1 MTTIELNDPFT
12 GEWTSFL
19 ETDFTY
25 NGSTI
30 TDALCDDI
38 IYKKVNNKY
47 YRRILIENIVN
58 AVWFGVT
65 GNGTTDDT
73 DKINEAIAKSSAI
86 NGVLFFPEGRYKI
99 MRSGLDLL
107 SNSNLLGIGKDTV
120 FEMDKDANWCI
131 SANKGNGGT
140 DDVQYNK
147 KNIRVRNIHF
157 KALVDGLQYAF
168 SEFKHLMNLNA
179 VSDILVES
187 CYFTQFRG
195 DGIYIG
201 SSNDG
206 GTTERHNERV
216 IIRNCYFD
224 GVNHQNRN
232 GITIIDCSTA
242 IIENCSFMNCT
253 LNEVIPAGTVNN
265 IKPIPKM
272 PGAIDIEPDI
282 HDFHIVKN
290 IIIRNNTFKNVGG
303 SPGVISMIINKI
315 TTNCD
320 NIVIE
325 NNYISECTSENAI
338 CISTSRGA
346 TSFEELND
354 CMVTVQNN
362 IFEGTPGFDNRAMTI
377 TASKNV
383 KIFDNKFSNFDRSCI
398 ISYEE
403 PDNIVEKSYVSNLYM
418 ERNLF
423 QKLGLTEQVSFS
435 CFNIKNFQFKNN
447 ELKGV
452 SEGNTANDFFFY
464 FIRGVSSEVII
475 EHNKFINSYGYT
487 IVMGPSHTTEEN
499 TNTFTSNNYD
509 GLYNWNFHWLRGSA
523 PLILRNATPPNGH
536 VFYDETNN
544 VSQIYLGG
552 TWKTI
557 KMEP

>member
-25 NGSTI
+25 EGSAI

-38 IYKKVNNKY
+38 IYKKVTGKY

-58 AVWFGVT
+58 AIWFGVT

-73 DKINEAIAKSSAI
+73 TKINEAITKSAAI
-86 NGVLFFPEGRYKI
+86 NGILFFPEGRYKI
-99 MRSGLDLL
+99 TGSGLNLL
-107 SNSNLLGIGKDTV
+107 NNSNLLGIGKSTV
-120 FEMDKDANWCI
+120 FEMDDNADWCI
-131 SANKGNGGT
+131 SANSGNGGT
-140 DDVQYNK
+140 TNISDNI
-147 KNIRVRNIHF
+147 KNITVKNIHF
-157 KALVDGLQYAF
+157 KSVNNQF
-168 SEFKHLMNLNA
+168 SEFKYLMNLNA
-179 VSDILVES
+179 VSDVIIEG

-201 SSNDG
+201 SSNIEG
-206 GTTERHNERV
+206 LERHNERV
-216 IIRNCYFD
+216 FVRNCHFD
-224 GVNHQNRN
+224 GVNHANRN
-232 GITIIDCSTA
+232 GISIIDCNVAA
-242 IIENCSFMNCT
+242 IEDCTFANCSLDEPIPIGNDK
-253 LNEVIPAGTVNN
+253 VIPR
-265 IKPIPKM
+265 M

-282 HDFHIVKN
+282 HAFHIVKN
-290 IIIRNNTFKNVGG
+290 ITIRNNTFKNVGG
-303 SPGVISMIINKI
+303 SPGVISIVINKI
-315 TTNCD
+315 TTNCG

-325 NNYISECTSENAI
+325 NNYISECTNANAI

-403 PDNIVEKSYVSNLYM
+403 PDNIAEKSYVSDLYM

-447 ELKGV
+447 ELRGV
-452 SEGNTANDFFFY
+452 SEGNTVNNFFFY
-464 FIRGVSSEVII
+464 FIRGVSSEII
-475 EHNKFINSYGYT
+475 FERNKFINSSGYT
-487 IVMGPSHTTEEN
+487 IVMAPSYNTEEN
-499 TNTFTSNNYD
+499 TNTFTNNHFD
-509 GLYNWNFHWLRGSA
+509 GLYNWNFHWLRESA
-523 PLILRNATPPNGH
+523 PLTFRNAAPPNGH
-536 VFYDETNN
+536 IFYDETNN

-557 KMEP
+557 TMEP